1 MSRSPGASRR
11 SGAELVGIVLVVVGG
26 LILLRNTG
34 VLVIDWGTIWA
45 LVLVVAGAAIL
56 VRSLSARGSHES
68 GSVSIPHGDA
78 TRLELD
84 LGVGAGTF
92 RVGGGGHDLVEVQS
106 GRDDV
111 TTTVDR
117 RAGIAR
123 VRVRQRTDWFPFGW
137 DGPYEW
143 DVRLAEDV
151 PTALVVSA
159 GAGDFAIDLSALRI
173 VEGRISAGAAQVR
186 LTLPRPVG
194 EVRLTV
200 SAGAAAVVMIVPPGV
215 EARFTTS
222 GLMSVDGRNET
233 SGFAT
238 ARDRVLVAVSGG
250 VSSLRIVHPDGGR

>member
-11 SGAELVGIVLVVVGG
+11 SGAEVVGVVLVVVGG
-26 LILLRNTG
+26 LVLLRNTG
-34 VLVIDWGTIWA
+34 VLVVDWGTIWA
-45 LVLVVAGAAIL
+45 VVLVVAGGAIL
-56 VRSLSARGSHES
+56 ARSLAARGPHEP
-68 GSVSIPHGDA
+68 GSISIPHEDA

-92 RVGGGGHDLVEVQS
+92 RVGGGARDLVEVRS

-111 TTTVDR
+111 TTTIDR
-117 RAGIAR
+117 RDGVAR
-123 VRVRQRTDWFPFGW
+123 VRIRQRTDWFPFGW

-173 VEGRISAGAAQVR
+173 VDGRISAGAAQVR

-194 EVRLTV
+194 EVRLSV
-200 SAGAAAVVMIVPPGV
+200 SAGAASVITNVPPGV

-233 SGFAT
+233 PGFAT
-238 ARDRVLVAVSGG
+238 ARDRVLVAVTGG
-250 VSSLRIVHPDGGR
+250 ISSLRIVHPDGG

>member
-1 MSRSPGASRR
+1 MAR
-11 SGAELVGIVLVVVGG
+11 SGGSRPRGPILIGIVLVLIGG
-26 LILLRNTG
+26 LILLRNAG
-34 VLVIDWGTIWA
+34 IVRIEWGAIWA
-45 LVLVVAGAAIL
+45 IVLLGLGLALLVGALLPRGATDASSASVARDGT
-56 VRSLSARGSHES
+56 
-68 GSVSIPHGDA
+68 

-92 RVGGGGHDLVEVQS
+92 RVGGGGRDLVEVES